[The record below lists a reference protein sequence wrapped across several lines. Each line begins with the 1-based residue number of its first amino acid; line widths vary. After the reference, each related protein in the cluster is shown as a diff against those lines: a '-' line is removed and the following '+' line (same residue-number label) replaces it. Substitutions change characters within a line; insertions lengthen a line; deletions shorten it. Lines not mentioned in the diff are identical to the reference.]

1 MRLSLSVLILFS
13 LIAVACKPTHE
24 PSAANMVTVSIAP
37 QKYFVDAISG
47 KQIEVSVFV
56 PAGSSPDS
64 YEPNPKRM
72 TDLQKSK
79 AFIQM
84 GNFGFE
90 MAWMPKIKDQFKTLK
105 VFNANEGINFL
116 SDEEHG
122 QNPHIWMSAKQSKI
136 MANNI
141 YKALLECFPEK
152 KDLFAQ
158 NMKLLETELDS
169 LDLLFAHTLDSVSHR
184 TFLIFHPALDYMA
197 ADYGLVQLAIEEHGK
212 EPSPNHL
219 MHISEESKNLNIK
232 LILIQKEFDVENA
245 QVIAKQIGAN
255 VVQINPLNENWKA
268 EQLEILKILYENL
281 K

>member
-1 MRLSLSVLILFS
+1 MKNYLILM
-13 LIAVACKPTHE
+13 LAILVILPACKQNTSPIE
-24 PSAANMVTVSIAP
+24 ANMVTVSIAP

-47 KQIEVSVFV
+47 KQVEVNVFV

-64 YEPNPKRM
+64 YEPNPKKM
-72 TDLQKSK
+72 TDLHKSK

-90 MAWMPKIKDQFKTLK
+90 LAWMPKIKNQFKDIK
-105 VFNANEGINFL
+105 VFSANEGIVL
-116 SDEEHG
+116 RTDEEHG

-141 YKALLECFPEK
+141 YKALVECFPEQK
-152 KDLFAQ
+152 NLFTQ
-158 NMKLLETELDS
+158 NMKVLETELDS
-169 LDLLFAHTLDSVSHR
+169 IDRLYAETLDSISHR

-197 ADYGLVQLAIEEHGK
+197 ADYNLVQLALEEHGK

-219 MHISEESKNLNIK
+219 LHVSEEAKNQNIK

-245 QVIAKQIGAN
+245 QVIAKQIGAH

>member
-1 MRLSLSVLILFS
+1 MKNYLILMLAALAF
-13 LIAVACKPTHE
+13 LPACKQDNASVE
-24 PSAANMVTVSIAP
+24 ANMVTVSIAP

-47 KQIEVSVFV
+47 EQVEVNVFV

-90 MAWMPKIKDQFKTLK
+90 MAWMPKIKSQFEHLK
-105 VFNANEGINFL
+105 VYTANQGISL
-116 SDEEHG
+116 RTDEEHG
-122 QNPHIWMSAKQSKI
+122 ENPHVWMSAKQSKI
-136 MANNI
+136 MAQNI
-141 YKALLECFPEK
+141 YHALVECFPEK
-152 KDLFAQ
+152 QEQFTQ
-158 NMKLLETELDS
+158 NMKLLEAELDS
-169 LDLLFAHTLDSVSHR
+169 IDQLYTSTLDTLSQR

-197 ADYGLVQLAIEEHGK
+197 ADYGLVQLALEEHGK

-219 MHISEESKNLNIK
+219 MHISNEAKNQQVK

-245 QVIAKQIGAN
+245 QVIAKQIDGKI
-255 VVQINPLNENWKA
+255 VQINPLDENWKA
-268 EQLEILKILYENL
+268 QQLEILHILAENL